1 MERLSDTKRNLVP
14 TLLAG
19 IIGSAIGVLPVWAA
33 GDQLTIALIQ
43 KQGDQQYFVDEANG
57 ARDAAKQLGNVKVN
71 VVNVSMDSNAAISA
85 MNVMVGQKSMAS
97 PSSCQISRLALR

>member
-33 GDQLTIALIQ
+33 GDQLTIALI
-43 KQGDQQYFVDEANG
+43 
-57 ARDAAKQLGNVKVN
+57 
-71 VVNVSMDSNAAISA
+71 
-85 MNVMVGQKSMAS
+85 
-97 PSSCQISRLALR
+97 